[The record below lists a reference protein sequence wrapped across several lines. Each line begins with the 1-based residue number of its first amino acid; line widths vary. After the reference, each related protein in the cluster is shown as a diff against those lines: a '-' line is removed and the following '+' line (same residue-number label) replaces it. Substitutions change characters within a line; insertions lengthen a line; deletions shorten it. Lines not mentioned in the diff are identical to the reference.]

1 MSKVEKSN
9 EENFDKWKVLST
21 VDVNDILEVAD
32 EFPDIEIDVMPG
44 IDKEKILEII
54 EEYNG
59 IIAGDI
65 IKYDKEVFEKAKNL
79 KVITRF
85 GVGTDNVDMDDA
97 NKYGIM
103 AGNVPGENA
112 RSVAEHTLG
121 LIVSASKNLSEADRE
136 MRKGNWNRSLG
147 EGYEI
152 SGKTLGQIGFG
163 NIGSLVAEKAKLAFD
178 MELLVYD
185 PYVPRYEIEN
195 ENGKKVKLEELL
207 KESDVITINAPLTEE
222 TEDMLGTEEF
232 KKMKDTAII
241 VNAGRGKIIKENELA
256 EALKKGEIFA
266 AGLDVMREEPTKEE
280 NPLFELDHVTVS
292 PHCASNTKETKIRV
306 LRASLEEQ
314 MLAFA
319 GKEPQF
325 IKNNP

>member
-9 EENFDKWKVLST
+9 EKNSNKWKVLST

-32 EFPDIEIDVMPG
+32 EFPDIEIDVVSG

-54 EEYNG
+54 DEYNG

-65 IKYDKEVFEKAKNL
+65 IEYDKEVFEKAKNL

-85 GVGTDNVDMDDA
+85 GVGTDNVDMEDA
-97 NKYGIM
+97 NEYGIM
-103 AGNVPGENA
+103 AGNIPGENA
-112 RSVAEHTLG
+112 RSVAEHALG

-136 MRKGNWNRSLG
+136 MRRGNWNRSLG

-163 NIGSLVAEKAKLAFD
+163 NIGSLVAKKAKLAFD
-178 MELLVYD
+178 MELLVHD
-185 PYVPRYEIEN
+185 PYVSRYEIEN

-222 TEDMLGTEEF
+222 TEDILGTEEF

-306 LRASLEEQ
+306 LRAALEEQ